1 MAHIPFSKAKDPA
14 CGRVFD
20 LLSIRFS
27 TYMATQPE
35 NIIRH
40 RRRRRKP
47 MSGFISG
54 MHGI

>member
-54 MHGI
+54 MQGI

>member
-1 MAHIPFSKAKDPA
+1 MLHLAFSKAKDPA

-20 LLSIRFS
+20 LMTILFS

-35 NIIRH
+35 NIFRH
-40 RRRRRKP
+40 RRRRRNP